1 MPPSPRPAR
10 PDANIS
16 RLPARS
22 SARPRLDG
30 SEPPGRDHQ
39 PTRAPCAGE
48 RQVRQPRQP
57 DRRQDRGREGRP
69 PCLRHLDHGSDDAR
83 SGDGRRH
90 RHPRRRRRG
99 RGRTHSTRGAR
110 RSQIRRRVM
119 PRQVTAFSNA
129 TVKLLRSLRDKK
141 ARRSEGLFL
150 AEGLRILTE
159 ARDSGRLPEIV
170 AFSAEGA
177 RHPLAAEII
186 AATEA
191 AGGDAVET
199 TPDILTKMSGK
210 DNPQMLL
217 GAYRQPA
224 TSLEAI
230 DRPKAPLWI
239 VAQAL
244 RDPGNIGTIL
254 RTGDAAGAGGLILI
268 DDSADPFS
276 VEAVRASMGA
286 LFTQDIATARWEDFV
301 TWLRSGEGQ
310 LVGTSLKATHDYL
323 EAEYRQ
329 PTFLLIGNEQQGLP
343 SDYEAECDLLVK
355 IPMAGRA
362 DSLNAAMAAAVM
374 AFAIT
379 ASWR

>member
-1 MPPSPRPAR
+1 
-10 PDANIS
+10 
-16 RLPARS
+16 
-22 SARPRLDG
+22 
-30 SEPPGRDHQ
+30 
-39 PTRAPCAGE
+39 
-48 RQVRQPRQP
+48 
-57 DRRQDRGREGRP
+57 
-69 PCLRHLDHGSDDAR
+69 
-83 SGDGRRH
+83 
-90 RHPRRRRRG
+90 
-99 RGRTHSTRGAR
+99 
-110 RSQIRRRVM
+110 M
-119 PRQVTAFSNA
+119 PRQVTAFSNT
-129 TVKLLRSLRDKK
+129 TVKRLRSLREKK

-191 AGGDAVET
+191 AGGEAIET
-199 TPDILTKMSGK
+199 APDILSKMSGK

-224 TSLEAI
+224 TALEQI
-230 DRPKAPLWI
+230 DRSAAPLWI

-254 RTGDAAGAGGLILI
+254 RTGDAVGAGGLILI
-268 DDSADPFS
+268 DDCADPFS

-286 LFTQDIATARWEDFV
+286 IFTQQVATARWEEFV
-301 TWLRSGEGQ
+301 PWLRGGAGQ
-310 LVGTSLKATHDYL
+310 LVGTSLKATDDYL
-323 EAEYRQ
+323 AASYEQ
-329 PTFLLIGNEQQGLP
+329 PCFLLVGNEQQGLP
-343 SDYEAECDLLVK
+343 PAYEQECDLLVK

-362 DSLNAAMAAAVM
+362 DSLNAAIATAVM
-374 AFAIT
+374 AFAIE

>member
-1 MPPSPRPAR
+1 
-10 PDANIS
+10 
-16 RLPARS
+16 
-22 SARPRLDG
+22 
-30 SEPPGRDHQ
+30 
-39 PTRAPCAGE
+39 
-48 RQVRQPRQP
+48 
-57 DRRQDRGREGRP
+57 
-69 PCLRHLDHGSDDAR
+69 
-83 SGDGRRH
+83 
-90 RHPRRRRRG
+90 
-99 RGRTHSTRGAR
+99 
-110 RSQIRRRVM
+110 M
-119 PRQVTAFSNA
+119 PRQVTAFSNT
-129 TVKLLRSLRDKK
+129 TVKRLRSLRDKK
-141 ARRSEGLFL
+141 GRRAEGLFL

-170 AFSAEGA
+170 AFSPEGA
-177 RHPLAAEII
+177 KHPLAAEII

-191 AGGDAVET
+191 AGGEAIET

-217 GAYRQPA
+217 GAYKVPDASIER
-224 TSLEAI
+224 I
-230 DRPKAPLWI
+230 DRSTAPLWI

-286 LFTQDIATARWEDFV
+286 IFTQEVATARWPEFV
-301 TWLRSGEGQ
+301 AWLRSGEGQ

-323 EAEYRQ
+323 EAKYQ
-329 PTFLLIGNEQQGLP
+329 PPCFLLIGNEQQGLP
-343 SDYEAECDLLVK
+343 PDYEAECDLLVK

-374 AFAIT
+374 AFTVRAG
-379 ASWR
+379 WRQK